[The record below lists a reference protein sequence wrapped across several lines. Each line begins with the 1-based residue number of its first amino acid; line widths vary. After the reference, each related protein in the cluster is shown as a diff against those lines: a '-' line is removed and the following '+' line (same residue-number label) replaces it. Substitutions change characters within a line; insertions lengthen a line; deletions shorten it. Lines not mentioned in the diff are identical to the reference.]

1 MPFILKNSTVR
12 FEKLV
17 SSKFSQYC
25 KDKFAGFVGSK
36 KMLIS
41 DSLYVV
47 LKTASVGAAALFG
60 IAATL
65 RGGRNFL
72 SYFFGDSNDGTI
84 QYGES
89 YRSFKERAEKFRP
102 GKPIQWKTSKIWR
115 NKGQFLAPN
124 SAALKRLVTKQ
135 IYQFVLDKKSHGYV
149 TAICEDVFVCPL
161 HFRYQMKWRLDNHKN
176 TLSDT
181 ILLRNVHDPGEG
193 DILVPITIFNDGF
206 GYEERDLYAFRI
218 PGVPFKKNIIGSFAS
233 RSSIE
238 NSNYEEAAMHTWVG
252 VETTPM
258 SQTFTSPVELA
269 EVQRYGGV
277 GIPDIE
283 AGPCYLSS
291 MPTVDGDC
299 GAPVIARDV
308 KRNSDYIV
316 ALHVAG
322 AHSRNRSGRLAISSV
337 VTNEDLVELLRDLDT
352 SSNVEVQMRKPST
365 VERPVPQ
372 LVDTST
378 AASTFGRTFVRV
390 DAVGPSVNRPP
401 GSSIVPSRLQLPWRA
416 QKVPARLSV
425 NKENGDDPMRIAIS
439 RYSTVPKIE
448 LDYQTIRACVQ
459 DYFRLL
465 KEGVDQDLPDLSP
478 ISFEEAC
485 AGIEGDDF
493 AKGISRSSSPG
504 YPYSQWTSVRKCG
517 GKKSF
522 FGSDGPYEF
531 NSQDSLILSKVVR
544 EFLDGTMLE
553 QCGEVSC
560 VFQDTLKDELVSK
573 AKFDSSKTRLVSACP
588 LHVTIAWRMLM
599 LKFISYFNTKRFDF
613 EHGVGINVVSNQWA
627 KLQSH
632 LLKTSKSFLDGD
644 LSGFDTSQHPD
655 IQNMIFD
662 ELIGL
667 LGIESGPY
675 ASAINSLR
683 STYIR
688 TTHICGD
695 EFYSWP
701 GSLPSGHPL
710 TITFNCIYLS
720 IAYRCAW
727 VYNGG
732 KLSDFRKQ
740 VSLIVYGDDS
750 LCAIKPGSSDFFN
763 HKTISRGMQSIG
775 LTYTDANKSED
786 LSSVDFKDINDVTF
800 LKRSF
805 KYHIDFGQ
813 VMAPLVLDTIKE
825 RVCWTFAK
833 GDFMDLVQSRCE
845 DSILDLVLHGRDVWE
860 DLAPPIIR
868 AFSKKFGKSLPH
880 TTWELALLAVKQQV
894 QNA

>member
-1 MPFILKNSTVR
+1 
-12 FEKLV
+12 
-17 SSKFSQYC
+17 
-25 KDKFAGFVGSK
+25 
-36 KMLIS
+36 
-41 DSLYVV
+41 
-47 LKTASVGAAALFG
+47 
-60 IAATL
+60 
-65 RGGRNFL
+65 
-72 SYFFGDSNDGTI
+72 
-84 QYGES
+84 
-89 YRSFKERAEKFRP
+89 
-102 GKPIQWKTSKIWR
+102 
-115 NKGQFLAPN
+115 
-124 SAALKRLVTKQ
+124 
-135 IYQFVLDKKSHGYV
+135 
-149 TAICEDVFVCPL
+149 
-161 HFRYQMKWRLDNHKN
+161 
-176 TLSDT
+176 
-181 ILLRNVHDPGEG
+181 
-193 DILVPITIFNDGF
+193 
-206 GYEERDLYAFRI
+206 
-218 PGVPFKKNIIGSFAS
+218 
-233 RSSIE
+233 
-238 NSNYEEAAMHTWVG
+238 
-252 VETTPM
+252 
-258 SQTFTSPVELA
+258 
-269 EVQRYGGV
+269 
-277 GIPDIE
+277 
-283 AGPCYLSS
+283 
-291 MPTVDGDC
+291 
-299 GAPVIARDV
+299 
-308 KRNSDYIV
+308 
-316 ALHVAG
+316 
-322 AHSRNRSGRLAISSV
+322 
-337 VTNEDLVELLRDLDT
+337 
-352 SSNVEVQMRKPST
+352 
-365 VERPVPQ
+365 
-372 LVDTST
+372 
-378 AASTFGRTFVRV
+378 
-390 DAVGPSVNRPP
+390 
-401 GSSIVPSRLQLPWRA
+401 
-416 QKVPARLSV
+416 
-425 NKENGDDPMRIAIS
+425 
-439 RYSTVPKIE
+439 
-448 LDYQTIRACVQ
+448 
-459 DYFRLL
+459 
-465 KEGVDQDLPDLSP
+465 
-478 ISFEEAC
+478 
-485 AGIEGDDF
+485 
-493 AKGISRSSSPG
+493 
-504 YPYSQWTSVRKCG
+504 
-517 GKKSF
+517 
-522 FGSDGPYEF
+522 
-531 NSQDSLILSKVVR
+531 
-544 EFLDGTMLE
+544 
-553 QCGEVSC
+553 
-560 VFQDTLKDELVSK
+560 
-573 AKFDSSKTRLVSACP
+573 
-588 LHVTIAWRMLM
+588 M

-740 VSLIVYGDDS
+740 VNLIVYGDDS

-813 VMAPLVLDTIKE
+813 VMAPLALDTIKE

-860 DLAPPIIR
+860 DLAPPIIQ

-880 TTWELALLAVKQQV
+880 ITWELALLAVKQQV